1 MLPESNFSRNFWSF
15 HEKQKN
21 NKSLLQNA
29 DYGYLILVTIDGSR
43 KKFFAIK
50 VRFFLP
56 TNSSKRSL
64 KNQDLAGDF
73 QGVELQARVSIT
85 WLSFSD
91 FHPIIPRTGKFFTK
105 LHRFKTSFC
114 KR

>member
-1 MLPESNFSRNFWSF
+1 MDS
-15 HEKQKN
+15 H
-21 NKSLLQNA
+21 
-29 DYGYLILVTIDGSR
+29 LILATIDGSR

-50 VRFFLP
+50 VRFRLTDKQFKTFSEEL
-56 TNSSKRSL
+56 
-64 KNQDLAGDF
+64 NQDLAGDF
-73 QGVELQARVSIT
+73 QGVELQARVSII

-105 LHRFKTSFC
+105 LHRFKTSFN